1 MTEPQGSM
9 DDDDL
14 DDKKRNGN
22 NMIITF
28 TRRGLIAA
36 AALAALVAAPVQ
48 SHAKDLT
55 KLTFIQEWPTADGFW
70 IPWIL
75 GSKKGFYAEEGLD
88 IDIVAPPTVADTM
101 KFLGTGRAQVAF
113 TTVMDVI
120 FARQEQAPVVAIGR
134 YGRGNNW
141 GIITP
146 QGKPVTVADLKGKT
160 IGIYNDAWT
169 KTQLEMMLADGGLK
183 LDDVKTVAAADDTVP
198 LLLQNKVDAITGIT
212 NAEGT
217 EMMTAGNQKSEFLAA
232 TDHGVPNT
240 PIFML
245 AANEEWAKKNPEL
258 AKAFL
263 RATRKSIEY
272 AVAHP
277 DEGIK
282 AFADAYSKAYDGKFI
297 DQQWKDTVPQF
308 GKMDDDLMVNS
319 EADWTTLLASLKKF
333 EVVKDPAAANTY
345 FTNDYL
351 AK

>member
-1 MTEPQGSM
+1 
-9 DDDDL
+9 
-14 DDKKRNGN
+14 
-22 NMIITF
+22 MISKF
-28 TRRGLIAA
+28 TRRGLVAA
-36 AALAALVAAPVQ
+36 AMALTALTAMPAP
-48 SHAKDLT
+48 SIAKDLT

-101 KFLGTGRAQVAF
+101 KFLGTGRAQIAF
-113 TTVMDVI
+113 TTVMDII
-120 FARQEQAPVVAIGR
+120 FAREQQAPVIAIGR

-146 QGKPVTVADLKGKT
+146 EGKPMKITDLKGKT

-169 KTQLEMMLADGGLK
+169 KAQLSMMLADGGMK
-183 LDDVKTVAAADDTVP
+183 LDDVQAVAAADDTVP
-198 LLLQNKVDAITGIT
+198 LLLQGKVDAITGIT

-217 EMMTAGNQKSEFLAA
+217 EMMTAGNQRSEFMAA

-245 AANEEWAKKNPEL
+245 AANQPWLKENPEL

-297 DQQWKDTVPQF
+297 DQQWKDTVPLF
-308 GKMDDDLMVNS
+308 GKMDADLMKSS
-319 EADWTTLLASLKKF
+319 EADWTTLLSALKKF
-333 EVVKDPAAANTY
+333 DVVKDVGAPDSY
-345 FTNDYL
+345 FTNDYI

>member
-1 MTEPQGSM
+1 
-9 DDDDL
+9 
-14 DDKKRNGN
+14 
-22 NMIITF
+22 MINRY
-28 TRRGLIAA
+28 TRRGLVAA
-36 AALAALVAAPVQ
+36 AIGLAMLTAVPAT
-48 SHAKDLT
+48 SFAKDLT

-101 KFLGTGRAQVAF
+101 KFLGTGRAQLAF

-120 FARQEQAPVVAIGR
+120 FAREQQAPVVAIGR

-146 QGKPVTVADLKGKT
+146 QGKPMKMADLKGKT

-169 KTQLEMMLADGGLK
+169 KAQLSMMLADAGLK
-183 LDDVKTVAAADDTVP
+183 LDDVQTVAAADDTVP

-217 EMMTAGNQKSEFLAA
+217 EMMTSGNQKGEFIAA
-232 TDHGVPNT
+232 TEHGVPNT

-245 AANEEWAKKNPEL
+245 AANQAWLKENPET

-277 DEGIK
+277 DEAIK
-282 AFADAYSKAYDGKFI
+282 AFADTYSKAYDGKFI
-297 DQQWKDTVPQF
+297 DQQWKDTIPLF
-308 GKMDDDLMVNS
+308 GKMDADLMSNND
-319 EADWTTLLASLKKF
+319 ADWTALLSAVKKLD
-333 EVVKDPAAANTY
+333 VVKDAEAPATY